1 MQMSESL
8 KNSSRVAEQT
18 STNTTPRRK
27 RPSRAK
33 ARPIM
38 DARAKVLSAFPWAQN
53 LPYAEQERFADEL
66 AHHPRDLP
74 NGQLE
79 ALILSWK
86 QRARRAA

>member
-1 MQMSESL
+1 MH
-8 KNSSRVAEQT
+8 SSPSAERSST
-18 STNTTPRRK
+18 STTPRRK

-38 DARAKVLSAFPWAQN
+38 DARAKVISAFPWAMN
-53 LPYAEQERFADEL
+53 LSYDDQERFADEL

-79 ALILSWK
+79 ALIVSWK
-86 QRARRAA
+86 RRARHVA

>member
-38 DARAKVLSAFPWAQN
+38 DARAKVISAFPWAQN
-53 LPYAEQERFADEL
+53 LSYAEQQQFADEL

-86 QRARRAA
+86 QRSRRVA

>member
-8 KNSSRVAEQT
+8 KNSSRVAGQ
-18 STNTTPRRK
+18 SSASTTPRRK

-33 ARPIM
+33 AKPIM
-38 DARAKVLSAFPWAQN
+38 DARAKVISAFPWAQN
-53 LPYAEQERFADEL
+53 LSYTEQQQFADEL

-79 ALILSWK
+79 ALIVSWK
-86 QRARRAA
+86 NRARHAA

>member
-1 MQMSESL
+1 MSESL
-8 KNSSRVAEQT
+8 KNSSRVAEQSSAT
-18 STNTTPRRK
+18 TTPRRK

-33 ARPIM
+33 ARPIL
-38 DARAKVLSAFPWAQN
+38 DARAKMLSAFPWAEN
-53 LPYAEQERFADEL
+53 LPYDDQQRFADEL

-79 ALILSWK
+79 ALILAWK